1 MPLALAVC
9 MKQVPN
15 VARIRFDPETRR
27 VVREGVAGLMDSF
40 ENRALG
46 FAAGY
51 VAAHGGSLTALTM
64 GPPPAREI
72 LEQALAL
79 GAGRALHLNDRA
91 FAGAD
96 TLATARALAAA
107 LAPGGYDLIL
117 CGRHSTDSET
127 GQVGPEVAELL
138 GIPHLSGVRAL
149 TIDEAARTLTA
160 ERESDDG
167 VDLLECPLPAL
178 VTVSEG
184 IGEEAWPRQ
193 EQLDAIDPGGIT
205 TLTAA
210 DLGPPERFGAAG
222 SPTWVGEVYEERPT
236 RLGEVLT
243 GDDPA
248 ALAEELLEKL
258 IARGAF
264 ARPTGEER
272 PRARQRPPG
281 RGQAVL
287 VWVELHE
294 GRPRPSAFELL
305 GAAGEIADA
314 IAGHT
319 VAMLAGGD
327 DEVYERLAAHGAD
340 LVLRLPAA
348 GPANPAAQVH
358 AVQQAIAELAPFAVL
373 LPASA
378 QGRDL
383 APRVAARL
391 GLGLTGD
398 CIGLRVDEQGR
409 LVMLKPAFG
418 GNIVAPVYT
427 TTSPAMATV
436 RPGLLAAPEPLP
448 HPAVSVRKLSLAP
461 AQDGAAGSGRV
472 RLLESRPDPSA
483 NVSELTEAR
492 IVVGVGRGVGGPE
505 NLPAIRALATELQA
519 EIGATRVVTDLG
531 WLPRQRQVG
540 LTGRAIAPSLYV
552 AVGVSGSFNH
562 MVGVLK
568 AGTIVAINRS
578 PRAPITKT
586 ADYTLVGDWAELVPA
601 LTAAVARAR
610 GASRLPL

>member
-1 MPLALAVC
+1 VPLSLAVC

-46 FAAGY
+46 FAAAHR
-51 VAAHGGSLTALTM
+51 AAYGGSLAAITM
-64 GPPPAREI
+64 GPPQAREI

-79 GAGRALHLNDRA
+79 GADRALHLNDRA

-107 LAPGGYDLIL
+107 LQPGAYDLIL

-149 TIDEAARTLTA
+149 QIDEAARTLTA
-160 ERESDDG
+160 ERETDDG
-167 VDLLECPLPAL
+167 IDLVQCPLPAL
-178 VTVSEG
+178 VTVSEA
-184 IGEEAWPRQ
+184 IGEEVWPRQ
-193 EQLDAIDPGGIT
+193 EQLDAIDQDAIV
-205 TLTAA
+205 TLSAA

-222 SPTWVGEVYEERPT
+222 SPTWVGEVYEERPQ
-236 RLGEVLT
+236 RLGEVLS

-248 ALAEELLEKL
+248 ALAEELVERLLE
-258 IARGAF
+258 RGAF
-264 ARPTGEER
+264 ARTAGEAR
-272 PRARQRPPG
+272 PRARQRPPE

-287 VWVELHE
+287 VWIELHA

-314 IAGHT
+314 IEGHT
-319 VAMLAGGD
+319 VAAVPGGD
-327 DEVYERLAAHGAD
+327 ERVYERLAAHGAD
-340 LVLRLPAA
+340 LVQRVGGDGAFDLDGLEQHAGRL
-348 GPANPAAQVH
+348 
-358 AVQQAIAELAPFAVL
+358 ELTIRQTRPFAVL

-378 QGRDL
+378 AGRDL

-398 CIGLRVDEQGR
+398 CIGLRVDAEGR

-418 GNIVAPVYT
+418 GNIVAPVYST
-427 TTSPAMATV
+427 TAPAMATV
-436 RPGLLAAPEPLP
+436 RPGLLSVPEPLP
-448 HPAVSVRKLSLAP
+448 HPTVHTRPLN
-461 AQDGAAGSGRV
+461 AGQPEARLGI
-472 RLLESRPDPSA
+472 RLLEARPDPRA
-483 NVSELTEAR
+483 NVAELAVAA

-505 NLPAIRALATELQA
+505 HLPAIHALAAELHA
-519 EIGATRVVTDLG
+519 EVGATRVVTDLG
-531 WLPRQRQVG
+531 WLPRQRQIG
-540 LTGRAIAPSLYV
+540 LTGRAIAPALYL

-568 AGTIVAINRS
+568 AGTIVAVNSS
-578 PRAPITKT
+578 PRAPIAKT
-586 ADYTLVGDWAELVPA
+586 ADYTITGDWAVVVPA
-601 LTAAVARAR
+601 LTAALARAR
-610 GASRLPL
+610 GAGRLPL